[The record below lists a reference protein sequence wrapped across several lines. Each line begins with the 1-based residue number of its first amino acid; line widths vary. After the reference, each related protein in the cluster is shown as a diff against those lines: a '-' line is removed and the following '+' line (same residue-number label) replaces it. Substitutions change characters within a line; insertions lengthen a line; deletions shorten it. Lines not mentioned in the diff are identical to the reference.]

1 MGANIDYGFTPSEYQ
16 ERIFDF
22 VLHGTGNAMI
32 KACAGSGKTK
42 TLITAMKILPK
53 RKSCL
58 FIAFNKSIV
67 EEIKEKIKGHTNCT
81 VKTIHSLGYTMLQ
94 RNFENEFEINEFKYR
109 VYVKDHLPELT
120 DSIERFNLTNKQI
133 NEYAE
138 NIISLID
145 YSRFNLAQSEKEI
158 KEIAAKYNIPICYD
172 ECSIVV
178 KCLEWGSNKLDVI
191 DYTDMVWLPIELGI
205 QPMGLSFDWIFF
217 DEAQDASLMAIEL
230 FKKCIKRG
238 TRIIC
243 AGDPDQSIYMFAG
256 ASEDAFNKIIN
267 DRKTKLF
274 TLPITYRC
282 PKKVVE
288 LANHIVDDIV
298 PLEDAQD
305 GEIRWNVTSAELR
318 DGDMVLAR
326 SRTPLI
332 AMYVLLLRRGVN
344 CYIKGKE
351 IGTNLVQLVNAVEG
365 EELNRDLNKDGIFVR
380 LYEKMFNER
389 NILMQNT
396 GLDVHDATLL
406 PRIMELY
413 DCINALYILSDG
425 ISTRDE
431 LTSRIDKIFKEDSD
445 GICLS
450 TIHKAKGLENDRVI
464 ILCNSALPS
473 KLARKEWEKKQEVNL
488 QYVAYTRAKKMLGF
502 FSEDLIRPSANLMEV
517 SSILNDIRFIERKVC
532 DVIGTNPVEKVD
544 PVEYSRFKIKSATQI
559 DDNTVEVHVIEM
571 NSIDSVDTELSW
583 DDILKELD

>member
-16 ERIFDF
+16 QRIFDF

-32 KACAGSGKTK
+32 KACAGSGKTA
-42 TLITAMKILPK
+42 TLIASMKILPK

-67 EEIKEKIKGHTNCT
+67 EEIKEKIKDHRNCT
-81 VKTIHSLGYTMLQ
+81 VRTIHGLGYTMLQ
-94 RNFENEFEINEFKYR
+94 RNVQKELNINEFKYR
-109 VYVKDHLPELT
+109 VYVKEHIHELT
-120 DSIERFNLTNKQI
+120 DAFERFNLTLKEFND
-133 NEYAE
+133 YAE

-145 YSRFNLAQSEKEI
+145 YARFNLAQSEREI
-158 KEIAAKYNIPICYD
+158 KEIAVRYNIPVAYD
-172 ECSIVV
+172 ECAVAV
-178 KCLEWGSNKLDVI
+178 KCIDWGKENIDTI
-191 DYTDMVWLPIELGI
+191 DYTDMVWLPIELSLNAA
-205 QPMGLSFDWIFF
+205 GLKFDWIFF

-256 ASEDAFNKIIN
+256 ASEDAFNKIIS
-267 DRKTKLF
+267 DRKTTLF

-282 PKKVVE
+282 AKKIVKFANNIVEDIIPRDDAPEGVIVENVV
-288 LANHIVDDIV
+288 
-298 PLEDAQD
+298 
-305 GEIRWNVTSAELR
+305 SADLR

-332 AMYVLLLRRGVN
+332 AMYVLLLRRGMN

-351 IGTNLVQLVNAVEG
+351 IGTNLIQLIDSVDG
-365 EELNRDLNKDGIFVR
+365 EELNRDIKKDGLFVR
-380 LYEKMFNER
+380 LYERMFNER

-425 ISTRDE
+425 INTRDE
-431 LTSRIDKIFKEDSD
+431 LVERVDSIFKEDSS

-473 KLARKEWEKKQEVNL
+473 KLAKKDWEKTQEVNL
-488 QYVAYTRAKKMLGF
+488 QYVAYTRAKTMLGF
-502 FSEDLIRPSANLMEV
+502 FSEDLIRPSANLMEI
-517 SSILNDIRFIERKVC
+517 SSILNDIRFIERRVC
-532 DVIGTNPVEKVD
+532 DILGVNPVENVD
-544 PVEYSRFKIKSATQI
+544 AVEYSRFKLKTATKI
-559 DDNTVEVHVIEM
+559 EDVKVEVNVAVMDESDGDSDEM
-571 NSIDSVDTELSW
+571 SW
-583 DDILKELD
+583 DEIMESIE

>member
-1 MGANIDYGFTPSEYQ
+1 MSANIDYGFTPSKYQ

-32 KACAGSGKTK
+32 KACAGSGKTA
-42 TLITAMKILPK
+42 TLIAAMKMLPK

-67 EEIKEKIKGHTNCT
+67 EEIKEKIKGHSKCT
-81 VKTIHSLGYTMLQ
+81 VKTIHSLGYSMLQ
-94 RNFENEFEINEFKYR
+94 RNFGHELEINEFKYR
-109 VYVKDHLPELT
+109 VYVKGHLPELT

-158 KEIAAKYNIPICYD
+158 KEIAAKYSIPICYD
-172 ECSIVV
+172 ECAIVV
-178 KCLEWGSNKLDVI
+178 KCLEWGSNNLDVL

-267 DRKTKLF
+267 GRKTKLF

-332 AMYVLLLRRGVN
+332 AMYVLLLRRGVS

-351 IGTNLVQLVNAVEG
+351 IGTNLVQLVNSVDG

-502 FSEDLIRPSANLMEV
+502 FSEELIRPSANLMEV
-517 SSILNDIRFIERKVC
+517 NSILNDIKFIEHKVC
-532 DVIGTNPVEKVD
+532 DVIGVNPVEKVD
-544 PVEYSRFKIKSATQI
+544 PVEYSRFKLKSVTQI
-559 DDNTVEVHVIEM
+559 DDNAVEVHVIEM
-571 NSIDSVDTELSW
+571 NSIDNVETELSW
-583 DDILKELD
+583 DDIMKELD